1 MVQVELK
8 VKHFY
13 LISYVLFKDQ
23 ASISFNILEE
33 IKAACSNKLDDDL
46 TTVESDVD
54 FFITVFRKLGNEP
67 EGQFTNPNEEMYN
80 LLVPQIQAGIAAQ
93 NAEWITLAT
102 QVEAIRTTNQENVA
116 AYIQYAKTK
125 LNA

>member
-23 ASISFNILEE
+23 ASVSFSTLEK
-33 IKAACSNKLDDDL
+33 IKIACANKLDDDL
-46 TTVESDVD
+46 TTVESDVN
-54 FFITVFRKLGNEP
+54 FFITVFKKLGAEP
-67 EGQFTNPNEEMYN
+67 EGQFTTPNEEMYN
-80 LLVPQIQAGIAAQ
+80 LLLPQITAGVTA
-93 NAEWITLAT
+93 NDEDWITLAT
-102 QVEAIRTTNQENVA
+102 ETQAIRTANQENVA
-116 AYIQYAKTK
+116 AYIQYAKNK